1 MSWRNSKQAGRAL
14 VLKRAGRTCR
24 QRAMSAI
31 NKEGMLVVFASPL
44 ENVPYTL
51 AEVAVAGIPL
61 LTFDVGGATE
71 LIDPKTHE
79 DLFCGLATVSC
90 PHSTPLLL
98 HLIHVL
104 RCQDQRLR
112 RSQVACILPASAQS
126 MGSLINFRTHQ
137 PL

>member
-1 MSWRNSKQAGRAL
+1 MAAL
-14 VLKRAGRTCR
+14 
-24 QRAMSAI
+24 

-79 DLFCGLATVSC
+79 ELFCMAKTSCVRHHLAHHDATA
-90 PHSTPLLL
+90 
-98 HLIHVL
+98 
-104 RCQDQRLR
+104 RCKLD
-112 RSQVACILPASAQS
+112 SQTSA
-126 MGSLINFRTHQ
+126 
-137 PL
+137 

>member
-1 MSWRNSKQAGRAL
+1 MAAL
-14 VLKRAGRTCR
+14 
-24 QRAMSAI
+24 

-61 LTFDVGGATE
+61 LSFDVGGATE

-90 PHSTPLLL
+90 HSPHQITVQALSKVKFTV
-98 HLIHVL
+98 H
-104 RCQDQRLR
+104 
-112 RSQVACILPASAQS
+112 
-126 MGSLINFRTHQ
+126 INI
-137 PL
+137 